1 MAKCEKIRGKKRKVC
16 IGDMNK
22 LIDIQVRTLEPP
34 STAFDYDINLTT
46 IDQVFAMIHTASG
59 AISGE
64 AFFDGSNVERF
75 VTHMIYIRFRT
86 DVTAETWIKFND
98 EFYDILNVENLDEN
112 NEFLLLKCNVRG
124 SVNKSTTRI

>member
-22 LIDIQVRTLEPP
+22 LIEIQVRSLVPP
-34 STAFDYDINLTT
+34 STAFDYDISLTT
-46 IDQVFAMIHTASG
+46 TEQVFAMIQTATG

-64 AFFDGSNVERF
+64 AFFDESNVERF

-86 DVTAETWIKFND
+86 DVTAETWIKFD
-98 EFYDILNVENLDEN
+98 DKFYDILNVENLDEN

-124 SVNKSTTRI
+124 SVNKPTTKV